1 MSDFP
6 VSPDAQQIKISFVNA
21 IQEEFYYCTKRN
33 QGFSGGFGNGKTF
46 GASMKAVTLLMTFP
60 KYRVAGTRYTSK
72 DLTTSTMSTFFKTCP
87 PELYAEAY
95 GGRRNDRD
103 GYLRLVNGSEVLWM
117 HLDDHS
123 EETLRGLEVNSRL
136 GDQDEEISE
145 NMYITMDSRIE
156 RWDQAQIP
164 SHLNVDHFVKNPY
177 TAKPMPPCYNLSL
190 VNPDTTLHWFWRRFH
205 PDSPESVVYRDSH
218 AYFSASTH
226 DNPAIPETLKAAMRS
241 RDQAWVDRFYWGKWG
256 ISGGAIHYLPAASVL
271 EYVPDSIL
279 SVPRSAHSTVISEAD
294 LGKLLEVI
302 KRDGIKY
309 RVMDHGDAAP
319 TTCLWFAYLS
329 PTMLNR
335 AYGIISKGIH
345 VCYREYYMPDRLVS
359 YHREAIA
366 ALSGDEKYHG
376 NYADP
381 AIFKKNQQK
390 YGGSWTTADEYLDRR
405 LKAPPIMWTPADNN
419 EMATRNAVGE
429 MFVLD
434 PLIVHPIT
442 GGTPA
447 PAMYFLKKDQSR
459 YLHGAS
465 HVITQ
470 TQSARHKKIGTVNG
484 ADVYSDERDPNV
496 ADHAY
501 DPLRYYSIMPKTNEL
516 PERPVEVPQ
525 FSFARHMEKRRM
537 NRFTGYAKRIYGR

>member
-1 MSDFP
+1 MTPSP
-6 VSPDAQQIKISFVNA
+6 QVSIPLSFVNKV
-21 IQEEFYYCTKRN
+21 QEEFFYCNKRN
-33 QGFSGGFGNGKTF
+33 EGFSGGYGNGKTM
-46 GASMKAVTLLMTFP
+46 GGSMKALYLLATFP

-72 DLTTSTMSTFFKTCP
+72 DLVTSTMSTFFKVCP
-87 PELYAEAY
+87 PELYADAY
-95 GGRRNDRD
+95 GGRRADRD
-103 GYLRLVNGSEVLWM
+103 GYLRLVNNSEVFWL

-136 GDQDEEISE
+136 GDQDEEIAE

-156 RWDQAQIP
+156 RWDQAEIP
-164 SHLNVDHFVKNPY
+164 AHLNRELFLPNPY
-177 TAKPMPPCYNLSL
+177 TGRPMPPCYNMSL

-205 PDSPESVVYRDSH
+205 PDSPEAAANLDTH
-218 AYFSASTH
+218 AFFSASTH
-226 DNPAIPETLKAAMRS
+226 DNPAIPESLKAAMRS
-241 RDQAWVDRFYWGKWG
+241 RDAAWVDRFYWGKWG
-256 ISGGAIHYLPAASVL
+256 ISGGAIHYVPKECIL

-279 SVPRSAHSTVISEAD
+279 SKPRSGHTTPITGTD
-294 LGKLLEVI
+294 LAKLLEVI

-329 PTMLNR
+329 PSTLNR
-335 AYGIISKGIH
+335 NYGVISKGIH
-345 VCYREYYMPDRLVS
+345 ICYREYYMPERLVS

-366 ALSGDEKYHG
+366 SLSGDEKYYG

-429 MFVLD
+429 MLVLD
-434 PLIVHPIT
+434 PSVVHPIT
-442 GGTPA
+442 GGVG
-447 PAMYFLKKDQSR
+447 PAMYFLRKDQEHN
-459 YLHGAS
+459 LHGCS

-470 TQSARHKKIGTVNG
+470 TQSARHKKIGSVNG
-484 ADVYSDERDPNV
+484 QDVYSDERDPNV
-496 ADHAY
+496 TDHAY

-516 PERPVEVPQ
+516 PDAPTIVPQ
-525 FSFARHMEKRRM
+525 FSFAAHLGRRRM
-537 NRFTGYAKRIYGR
+537 NKYAKGGYGR